1 MEKPLE
7 KSSMSLFNIIEAQV
21 SPLNQ
26 GEGQRSEDH
35 VPLQGPVRLVAPTSQ
50 TGANRGTT
58 ISLMSK
64 KEKKRRTKQGKI
76 EKNEASSSLAK
87 ELKALNSK
95 NASLV
100 SKYDSLARKYDKA
113 IKSFDCVAILDQENE
128 RLDEK
133 LGKLNS
139 EHMG

>member
-1 MEKPLE
+1 
-7 KSSMSLFNIIEAQV
+7 
-21 SPLNQ
+21 
-26 GEGQRSEDH
+26 
-35 VPLQGPVRLVAPTSQ
+35 
-50 TGANRGTT
+50 
-58 ISLMSK
+58 
-64 KEKKRRTKQGKI
+64 
-76 EKNEASSSLAK
+76 LAK